1 MSSLQSRILIGLVGF
16 PSVIYVILN
25 HILVFNM
32 IVVFCFVLAFR
43 EFIKIVSNFDNRTY
57 WLFFG
62 TIYIFGSMMSLI
74 FLRSID
80 SLLSSPFTFLLFAGV
95 MINDSMAF
103 IVGKAIGGP
112 KILPTISPKKTYS
125 GLFGG
130 LISSLSIASLYIYYI
145 EIDLDLKSLIFVA
158 SIILFSFVGDIIES
172 YFKRKNNLK
181 NSSNFIPGHGGFFDR
196 FDSFIFAIIFYSVTN
211 VYLI

>member
-1 MSSLQSRILIGLVGF
+1 MVYNNFLIRLMFSLILITIYFFIALYNF
-16 PSVIYVILN
+16 NLIFFFISLIYFLIFLEIIIFFKILKIIPIIYLFISFIFFLFINFESNQIYKFNILIISVI
-25 HILVFNM
+25 
-32 IVVFCFVLAFR
+32 AFDT
-43 EFIKIVSNFDNRTY
+43 FS
-57 WLFFG
+57 
-62 TIYIFGSMMSLI
+62 YIFGKT
-74 FLRSID
+74 FGLR
-80 SLLSSPFTFLLFAGV
+80 
-95 MINDSMAF
+95 
-103 IVGKAIGGP
+103 
-112 KILPTISPKKTYS
+112 KISKISPNKTIE

-145 EIDLDLKSLIFVA
+145 EIDLDLKSLIFVV

>member
-1 MSSLQSRILIGLVGF
+1 MVYNNFLIRLMFSLILITIYFFIALYNFNLIFFFISLIYFLIFLEIIIFFRILKLIPIIYLF
-16 PSVIYVILN
+16 ISFIFFLFINFESNQIYKFNILIISVI
-25 HILVFNM
+25 
-32 IVVFCFVLAFR
+32 AFDT
-43 EFIKIVSNFDNRTY
+43 FS
-57 WLFFG
+57 
-62 TIYIFGSMMSLI
+62 YIFGKT
-74 FLRSID
+74 FGLR
-80 SLLSSPFTFLLFAGV
+80 
-95 MINDSMAF
+95 
-103 IVGKAIGGP
+103 
-112 KILPTISPKKTYS
+112 KISKISPNKTIE